1 MAGIN
6 AWVDCILGGGMVG
19 RRIGGTEGG
28 GIGGELVNWRGAWRL
43 GGFTGGALNGETDG
57 GALGLQL
64 LAITVSSSLSS
75 LVRM

>member
-6 AWVDCILGGGMVG
+6 ARVACILGGGVVG
-19 RRIGGTEGG
+19 RRVGGAEGG
-28 GIGGELVNWRGAWRL
+28 GIGGGLVCRLGAWCI
-43 GGFTGGALNGETDG
+43 GGFTGGALDGETVG

-64 LAITVSSSLSS
+64 LAVKVSSLSSS